1 MELSL
6 RFSNRIVTRE
16 SKTRNH
22 VHFLSCAVKPTRKS
36 TEEQTNVHAHA
47 TSMRASNHPHIQTS
61 LLLLLRYKNNANVYF
76 SDMQTVAFN
85 N

>member
-6 RFSNRIVTRE
+6 RLSNRTVTLE

-22 VHFLSCAVKPTRKS
+22 VHFLSCAVKPKRKS

-47 TSMRASNHPHIQTS
+47 TSLRASNHPHIQTS
-61 LLLLLRYKNNANVYF
+61 LLFLPYKNIANVYF